1 VYFRVKG
8 LLVSIDSGQ
17 STNLLYLCLEETMFL
32 DVSLPTSELTHP
44 AAEELPPQS
53 ASVESVSRDYKKPNT
68 VLTVALFHTPEI
80 GKVHKYPTKG
90 GGDMSGDSDDQFLGM
105 TSVDLTQLLTGRK
118 GTFDEWLPLSGT
130 GNTRG
135 QVRIVCEYEASDT
148 PPRPGD
154 YCRFTTFC
162 HPADLFPVAPGR
174 QYRVSNVDG
183 EDVIISFK
191 SPEGWVCSFQAH
203 RFMLVCEERHH
214 GAIEF
219 CQEEFASLTER
230 LSYSPAVHAMSA
242 TVERLAVD
250 GLVNVGQEV
259 VHGGLS
265 LLGRWFNGGLGTA
278 IQDVT
283 QATNWDGR
291 YNPDA
296 ISSLSSPTASSHEP
310 SNVFAGESYET
321 DEKLEEAT
329 PLPNMPEC
337 PITGQPMLDPVV
349 AADGTLMMCGLQV
362 IFRTA
367 VFSCFCSSFQGT
379 LMREMPLRDG

>member
-1 VYFRVKG
+1 
-8 LLVSIDSGQ
+8 
-17 STNLLYLCLEETMFL
+17 MFL
-32 DVSLPTSELTHP
+32 DVSVPTAELTHP
-44 AAEELPPQS
+44 AVEESSPQY
-53 ASVESVSRDYKKPNT
+53 ASVESVSTDFKKPNT

-80 GKVHKYPTKG
+80 GKVNKYPTKG

-105 TSVDLTQLLTGRK
+105 TSVDLTQVLTGRK

-135 QVRIVCEYEASDT
+135 RVRIVCEYEASDSS
-148 PPRPGD
+148 PRPGD
-154 YCRFTTFC
+154 CCRFTTFC
-162 HPADLFPVAPGR
+162 HPADLFPVVPGR
-174 QYRVSNVDG
+174 QYRVSSVDG
-183 EDVIISFK
+183 EDVTISFK

-203 RFMLVCEERHH
+203 RFMLVCEERQH

-219 CQEEFASLTER
+219 CQEELASLTER
-230 LSYSPAVHAMSA
+230 LSNSPAVHTMAA

-250 GLVNVGQEV
+250 GLLNVGQDA
-259 VHGGLS
+259 VHGSLS
-265 LLGRWFNGGLGTA
+265 LLGRWFNGGVGTA

-296 ISSLSSPTASSHEP
+296 LSSLSLPTAGSEEP
-310 SNVFAGESYET
+310 INVFAGESYET
-321 DEKLEEAT
+321 DERLDEAK

-349 AADGTLMMCGLQV
+349 AADGTLMLCSQV

-379 LMREMPLRDG
+379 LMREMPLRDGFRQAIRVP